1 MTMRFSYLKSSLSG
15 LLVLLAMLGTSP
27 QIQAQKLMDKGSKA
41 LGFGMGLGYSY
52 YGSYGVSTPWFLRAH
67 LDIGVG
73 ELGPTVFS
81 VGPMLGFGQ
90 TTYRWRPNRRDEIR
104 WTWTNTVIAARL
116 ALHYDFEVPR
126 LDTYFGFAPGVR
138 IETFRSRWVSGKDPL
153 YDDSVYD
160 YGGAYPAGAFFLG
173 AAYGLTD
180 QISLFGEFGF
190 GYSWA
195 NIGLQIHF

>member
-1 MTMRFSYLKSSLSG
+1 MKPSSISLNSCVWG
-15 LLVLLAMLGTSP
+15 VLLVLLLGFSP
-27 QIQAQKLMDKGSKA
+27 AVQAQKLMEKGSKA

-52 YGSYGVSTPWFLRAH
+52 YGGYGVSTPWFVRAH

-73 ELGPTVFS
+73 NLGPTVFS
-81 VGPMLGFGQ
+81 IGPMIGFGQ
-90 TTYRWRPNRRDEIR
+90 TSYRWRPNRNNELR

-126 LDTYFGFAPGVR
+126 LDTYAGFAPGIR
-138 IETFRSRWVSGKDPL
+138 IETFRSRWVSGKDPV
-153 YDDSVYD
+153 YDDRND
-160 YGGAYPAGAFFLG
+160 WGGAYPAGAFFLG